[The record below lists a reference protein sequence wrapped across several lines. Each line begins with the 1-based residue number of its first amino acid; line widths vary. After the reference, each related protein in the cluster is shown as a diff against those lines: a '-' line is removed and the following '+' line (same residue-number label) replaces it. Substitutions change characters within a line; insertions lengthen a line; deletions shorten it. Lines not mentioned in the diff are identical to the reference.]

1 MLGKITFVKQEVD
14 TPVRIEHILMTLSGM
29 AVAVVPSAPVAAS
42 TLHHG
47 SASNSPSLL
56 PTTLNSDF
64 VVMKL
69 SLMMTHPLK

>member
-1 MLGKITFVKQEVD
+1 MITSVKQEVD
-14 TPVRIEHILMTLSGM
+14 TFVRTEHTPMTLSGM

-47 SASNSPSLL
+47 SASNFPSLPL
-56 PTTLNSDF
+56 TTLNSDF